1 MDDTIESNNHG
12 STTSGHALVYAP
24 IAPDEGR
31 QVPALAELQD
41 EVKAALGLP
50 GTQIEKEIELGGPSR
65 SAGSAREKET
75 ASYLDDVDEADDVGV
90 ADGGE
95 EADLAVEAVA
105 EARGEAGEQHLLH
118 SHGRAGGP
126 GDCSPHGRVRGT
138 PPQALQQLVVTR
150 RRLRL
155 GRRRVAGAPHREKT
169 GEHGKSRK

>member
-1 MDDTIESNNHG
+1 MITDLFHKI
-12 STTSGHALVYAP
+12 SGHALVYAP

-105 EARGEAGEQHLLH
+105 EARGEAGEPHLLH

-126 GDCSPHGRVRGT
+126 GDRSPHGRVRGT
-138 PPQALQQLVVTR
+138 PPQALQQLVVTHRR